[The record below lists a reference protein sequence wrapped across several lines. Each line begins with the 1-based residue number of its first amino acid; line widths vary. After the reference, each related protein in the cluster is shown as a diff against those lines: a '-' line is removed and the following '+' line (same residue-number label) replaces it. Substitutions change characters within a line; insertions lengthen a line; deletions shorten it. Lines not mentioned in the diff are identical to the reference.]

1 MLQVPR
7 TKEHNAVK
15 TYETSLH
22 YTGQRNMIAG
32 LLKGAVAG
40 AVGVWALDRVDWFNW
55 NHEHPR
61 LRARTRR
68 VRPGGE
74 PPAAVAASKLEDAAD
89 VELSDSQHRAAGMA
103 IHYSLGIGLG
113 ALYGALRRRAPA
125 IGAAR
130 GTLFGAALFVVE
142 DELFGTVTGLAAM
155 PGDYP
160 WQDHARGLVAHLV
173 YGIVTDTVLR
183 LLDD

>member
-1 MLQVPR
+1 M
-7 TKEHNAVK
+7 AD
-15 TYETSLH
+15 
-22 YTGQRNMIAG
+22 

-55 NHEHPR
+55 NREDPQTR
-61 LRARTRR
+61 KRTRQ

-74 PPAAVAASKLEDAAD
+74 APAAVAARKLEDAAG
-89 VELSDSQHRAAGMA
+89 VELPSAQHEAAGMA
-103 IHYSLGIGLG
+103 VHYTLGIGPG
-113 ALYGALRRRAPA
+113 ALYGALRHRVPA

-130 GTLFGAALFVVE
+130 GTLFGAALFAAQ
-142 DELFGTVTGLAAM
+142 DEVLNAVTGLAAS